1 MIRPFSGKRV
11 IVVAVRQRYISSE
24 QIDDLHQDSIKGF
37 AVPPQFF
44 PLVVALEAT
53 GIKRGQVSV

>member
-1 MIRPFSGKRV
+1 MIGVGFSIDQDEIGFDVAVAMIRPFSGKRM

-37 AVPPQFF
+37 AVPP
-44 PLVVALEAT
+44 
-53 GIKRGQVSV
+53 